1 MVLTFAFDPARP
13 ILRSTL
19 QQLNIEEKEKKE
31 EEAGWQGEQM
41 GVDDSNR
48 KLDESGR
55 EWHDFN
61 FKKF

>member
-1 MVLTFAFDPARP
+1 
-13 ILRSTL
+13 
-19 QQLNIEEKEKKE
+19 
-31 EEAGWQGEQM
+31 M

-61 FKKF
+61 FKNFSGIQPITRNIMNFAIGIFVIAYDLIKSLDYF

>member
-1 MVLTFAFDPARP
+1 
-13 ILRSTL
+13 
-19 QQLNIEEKEKKE
+19 
-31 EEAGWQGEQM
+31 M